1 MTQRSRSES
10 NDGWL
15 SSLIDAARLVESK
28 SVTEERLTMRSHLRI
43 GSNRDQTIRAIG
55 KATYASSVEPAMA
68 RRQVLK
74 LLREQKLGGSMPGS
88 ARLGGKIRIG
98 RNSTK

>member
-1 MTQRSRSES
+1 MQKSPRKLSGESLSE
-10 NDGWL
+10 
-15 SSLIDAARLVESK
+15 LVANASTVVSK